1 MDLQVVGLI
10 SLLSLVNGFNYQQRC
25 LLYNKRCVSYCPRLM
40 HPYHT
45 RCDANTISQRT
56 CDNPQIYEMG
66 YTCGWSRC
74 DCNGDLVL
82 DEETGLCVDLD
93 ACQLKNVKSK
103 KSKSRKSYGLRKNL
117 RVDND
122 DDNPIRQM

>member
-66 YTCGWSRC
+66 SVWLYMWM
-74 DCNGDLVL
+74 V
-82 DEETGLCVDLD
+82 
-93 ACQLKNVKSK
+93 
-103 KSKSRKSYGLRKNL
+103 
-117 RVDND
+117 
-122 DDNPIRQM
+122 

>member
-25 LLYNKRCVSYCPRLM
+25 LLYNKRC
-40 HPYHT
+40 
-45 RCDANTISQRT
+45 
-56 CDNPQIYEMG
+56 